1 MADNNG
7 GQQIMNKIPQF
18 TVIKN
23 GSILKNIFLLSK
35 QSTIGKSSQNR
46 ESDEEI
52 LLVGRHPECHIT
64 LEHPSIS
71 RYHLRIHSN
80 PSAHMISVVDLSSVH
95 GTWVSGK
102 RIEPGVNVLL
112 KEGDKVKIGASS
124 RVYELHWVPR
134 SQAYDIGEPFV
145 PAVYTIKEGREEEM
159 HQEEKHEEYSSNDD
173 FEGSEVLSSNTVHD
187 SPSKKLNSSISS
199 NENDDIFATV
209 SIQAPLVSETTSAT
223 QVSDSL
229 NDLED
234 QLMTNFSKFSCD
246 DPEVEHEE
254 YSLVD
259 DLECL
264 GLTTSNTIHDSP
276 VKTSNPLTSG
286 DEINDIFATV
296 SIQPPLV
303 VSETTSATQVCGGLN
318 ESEEQLMTNCP
329 KTSCDD
335 AEVAQS
341 SRMKHEGHPLVDD
354 LECSNLSTSNT
365 INNSPLKTLNP
376 LASCNENNDIFGC
389 VSIQAPLVVSE
400 TTSATQ
406 VSDSLN
412 DSEDHLILNCSTPP
426 FDDAAIKQVSAWKH
440 KEYSLV
446 DDLECLESSTSNTI
460 SNSPLK
466 MLNPLTSCNETND
479 IFATVSIQAP
489 LVVSETTSATQVSD
503 SLNDSQNQLMPNCSE
518 ISCDDA
524 ELELSSPRK
533 HEEYLLVDDLEC
545 LDLSTSNTIHYS
557 PLKTSSPLTSGS
569 EINDIFTTVSIQAP
583 LVVSETTSTT
593 QFSDIL
599 NDSVEQLMP
608 NSSTPSCDDTEV
620 EQSSPWKTGS
630 GNGELFTTVCVSED
644 ISVTEMS
651 DYLNKSEDKLNCLS
665 DNLSNDIG
673 QISHAAIKDDP
684 VSIDLFNAIE
694 THEKDASNQNIARSN
709 ETDIDNENQQE
720 INNGSDDKTHTPNIS
735 KAQEIHMN
743 PMSAQK
749 LSASM
754 KLLDSLH
761 GKEMEFY
768 TPDKENKN
776 PNACSGKSLLKK
788 PVNPI
793 VYEEKDILGFSQNR
807 FAMDEGLCRE
817 QEADAFVDSEEV
829 LAITSEKESKSVQM
843 IMEGRCNSM
852 NYPRTVEN
860 VVNSSQS
867 LAKKRWT
874 MVVDTNSL
882 LDHKSLKYLK
892 LLEGIKGTRLFLTKT
907 VVRELMDI
915 ESQDNFFNRSAK
927 KASLALEWIDEC
939 MMNTSQWI
947 HMDDDDETVCRSST
961 VLEIALRLREEDSDQ
976 KIIILSDN
984 LTLKIKA
991 MAEGIMFEAAE
1002 EFHKSL
1008 VNPFSERFMWVGSS
1022 ARGLTWS
1029 CVDDDDIVR
1038 QKYQGFGLNGSRKL
1052 KGLKL
1057 LARVTTS

>member
-35 QSTIGKSSQNR
+35 QSTVGKSSQNP

-102 RIEPGVNVLL
+102 RIEPGVNVVL

-124 RVYELHWVPR
+124 RVYELHWVPCSR
-134 SQAYDIGEPFV
+134 AYDVGESFV
-145 PAVYTIKEGREEEM
+145 PAVYTIKEGREEEEM
-159 HQEEKHEEYSSNDD
+159 NQVVEEKHEEYSSNDD
-173 FEGSEVLSSNTVHD
+173 LEGSEVLSSNTVHD
-187 SPSKKLNSSISS
+187 SPSKTLNSSTSS

-229 NDLED
+229 NDSED

-264 GLTTSNTIHDSP
+264 GLSTSNTIHVSP

-286 DEINDIFATV
+286 NEINDIFATV
-296 SIQPPLV
+296 SIQSPLV
-303 VSETTSATQVCGGLN
+303 VSETTSATQVSGGLN
-318 ESEEQLMTNCP
+318 ESEDQLMRNCP

-335 AEVAQS
+335 AEVEQS
-341 SRMKHEGHPLVDD
+341 SRMKHEEHPLVDD

-365 INNSPLKTLNP
+365 INNSPLKTLHP

-389 VSIQAPLVVSE
+389 VSIQAPLVVLE

-412 DSEDHLILNCSTPP
+412 DSENQLILNCSTPP
-426 FDDAAIKQVSAWKH
+426 FDDAEIKQVSAWKH
-440 KEYSLV
+440 EEYSLV

-489 LVVSETTSATQVSD
+489 LVVSETTS
-503 SLNDSQNQLMPNCSE
+503 
-518 ISCDDA
+518 
-524 ELELSSPRK
+524 
-533 HEEYLLVDDLEC
+533 
-545 LDLSTSNTIHYS
+545 
-557 PLKTSSPLTSGS
+557 
-569 EINDIFTTVSIQAP
+569 
-583 LVVSETTSTT
+583 TT

-599 NDSVEQLMP
+599 NDSVDQWMP
-608 NSSTPSCDDTEV
+608 NSSTRSCDDTEV

-673 QISHAAIKDDP
+673 QTSHATIKDDP

-709 ETDIDNENQQE
+709 ETDIDNENQQQ
-720 INNGSDDKTHTPNIS
+720 INNGSDDKTHTPDIS
-735 KAQEIHMN
+735 KAQEIHVN

-776 PNACSGKSLLKK
+776 PNACSGKSLSKK

-793 VYEEKDILGFSQNR
+793 VYEEKDILGFSQNL
-807 FAMDEGLCRE
+807 FAMDEGLSRE
-817 QEADAFVDSEEV
+817 QVADAFVDSEEV

-882 LDHKSLKYLK
+882 LDHKSFKYLK
-892 LLEGIKGTRLFLTKT
+892 LLEDIKGTRLFLTRT

-915 ESQDNFFNRSAK
+915 ESQDNFFNRSSK

-947 HMDDDDETVCRSST
+947 HMDDDETVRRSST

-984 LTLKIKA
+984 RTLKIKA
-991 MAEGIMFEAAE
+991 MAEGIMCEAAE

-1038 QKYQGFGLNGSRKL
+1038 QKYQGFGLNGSHKL